1 MDLWLALEWVGR
13 VVFVAFFIMA
23 GVNHLRSTAA
33 IAGYAG
39 SKGVPAPTAAAVV
52 SGLLLLGGG
61 IMLLVRWHP
70 LVGAAARSLFLVPA
84 AFMIH
89 NYWTQTDP
97 MMKAGEQAQFWKNIT
112 LAAAALLYA
121 VAHHRGAL

>member
-1 MDLWLALEWVGR
+1 MDLWVALEWIGR
-13 VVFVAFFIMA
+13 VFFVAFFIIA
-23 GVNHLRSTAA
+23 GVSHFRDRKA

-39 SKGVPAPTAAAVV
+39 SKGVPAPMAGTLV

-61 IMLLVRWHP
+61 IMILVRWHP
-70 LVGAAARSLFLVPA
+70 IIGAAALVVFLVPA

-89 NYWTQTDP
+89 DYWTQSDP
-97 MMKAGEQAQFWKNIT
+97 MMRAGEQSQFWKNIT
-112 LAAAALLYA
+112 LAAAALLYI